1 MASFRRGF
9 VINFASSSMATVVQF
24 VVSMILAR
32 MLTPAEIGVF
42 SITVVF
48 VNIAHVFR
56 DFGVASYVTR
66 EKDLTPQKVRSA
78 IGVLYT
84 STWLIALVI
93 YLGSGWIARY
103 FEHPEIE
110 RVTQVLAFGFL
121 LIPFSSLMLAILLRE
136 FEADKLAWVTLAGTT
151 AYTVTCLTL
160 AYLGHGTMSL
170 AWANFANI
178 AATALAYLPFRPK
191 GLPWLPSFLGWG
203 KIIRFGSGTILTNL
217 ANTLNNAIPDVLLG
231 KLGSAHQ
238 VGLFSRANS
247 TVNIFTHVAG
257 QAVNFGSLS
266 YIAKAH
272 HDNRPLGP
280 LLGRAVALL
289 TGVGWPA
296 LIGTVM
302 FGEEIVLLL
311 YGSTWIESV
320 PAIAPLAWAAA
331 VAMLFNYSRAALTA
345 IGLPYLASAPLFASV
360 FARVML
366 ALLFFDGTLASFAWI
381 MLGGSL
387 LTLPVQVLLQTR
399 YLAFDTR
406 AMLRAVWPSVVVA
419 AVCTLASWA
428 VRLALEAHLG
438 PTALLAA
445 GIVLV
450 MACWLGALL
459 LTSHPLL
466 AELRTLA
473 AAARSR
479 LQRA

>member
-1 MASFRRGF
+1 
-9 VINFASSSMATVVQF
+9 MATVVQF
-24 VVSMILAR
+24 IVSMILAR

-66 EKDLTPQKVRSA
+66 EKELTPQKVRSA

-84 STWLIALVI
+84 STWLIALAI

-103 FEHPEIE
+103 FAYPEIE
-110 RVTQVLAFGFL
+110 PVTQVLAFGFL

-151 AYTVTCLTL
+151 AYTVTCLSL

-178 AATALAYLPFRPK
+178 AATALAYLPLRPK
-191 GLPWLPSFLGWG
+191 GLPWLPSFKGWG
-203 KIIRFGSGTILTNL
+203 QIIRFGSGTILTNL
-217 ANTLNNAIPDVLLG
+217 ANTLNNSIPDLLLG

-247 TVNIFTHVAG
+247 TVNIFTYVAG

-272 HDNRPLGP
+272 HDKRPLGP
-280 LLGRAVALL
+280 LLGRAAALL

-296 LIGTVM
+296 LIGTTV

-311 YGSTWIESV
+311 YGSAWLDSV

-331 VAMLFNYSRAALTA
+331 LAMLFNYSRAALTA
-345 IGLPYLASAPLFASV
+345 VGLPYLASLPLFASV
-360 FARVML
+360 LTRVAL
-366 ALLFFDGTLASFAWI
+366 ALVLFNGTLASFAWI

-387 LTLPVQVLLQTR
+387 LTLPVHVLLQSR
-399 YLAFDTR
+399 YLAFDLQ

-419 AVCTLASWA
+419 CVCALVCWA
-428 VRLALEAHLG
+428 VKWSLAPHMG
-438 PTALLAA
+438 STALLAT
-445 GIVLV
+445 GIPVV
-450 MACWLGALL
+450 MLCWLAVMRVVA
-459 LTSHPLL
+459 HPLL
-466 AELRTLA
+466 AELSTLWV
-473 AAARSR
+473 AARGRLSR
-479 LQRA
+479 G